1 VDPRVDNSV
10 ASTRRTRRQKE
21 TAMSSEPTDPR
32 EKHQDEFA
40 PESQDQ
46 PGLTDDMR
54 TKPDHGED
62 TYRGAGRLEGRK
74 ALITGGDSGIGR
86 AVAIA
91 FAREG
96 ADVAIA
102 HMPEEIEDADDTVRL
117 IADAGRLGVSFA
129 GDLREERF
137 ATSIVADAVS
147 QLGGLDILV
156 LNAAYQKDRESLE
169 TLDTDELDRVF
180 KTNLYG
186 LIFSARAAIP
196 HLQPGS
202 SIIVTSSIQAFNPS
216 PELIDYAMT
225 KAAQVA
231 FVKALAQQLGE
242 KGIRVNAVA
251 PGPVWTPLIPA
262 TGWDAERVKKFG
274 QDTPLGRAGQPAEL
288 AGAYVYLASEA
299 ASYVSGAVLPV
310 TGGKGL

>member
-1 VDPRVDNSV
+1 MTDQPN
-10 ASTRRTRRQKE
+10 
-21 TAMSSEPTDPR
+21 DPR
-32 EKHQDEFA
+32 EKHPDGFPPQD
-40 PESQDQ
+40 QDQ
-46 PGLTDDMR
+46 PGKTDQVEP
-54 TKPDHGED
+54 TPDHGED
-62 TYRGAGRLEGRK
+62 SYVGSGRLEGRR

-102 HMPEEIEDADDTVRL
+102 HLPEEIDDGDETVRL
-117 IADAGRLGVSFA
+117 IAESGARGVSFA
-129 GDLREERF
+129 GDIREERF
-137 ATSIVADAVS
+137 ATAIVADTVS

-156 LNAAYQKDRESLE
+156 LNAAYQKDRESIASLE
-169 TLDTDELDRVF
+169 TEEFDRVF
-180 KTNLYG
+180 RTNLYG
-186 LIFSARAAIP
+186 MIFSARAAVP

-216 PELIDYAMT
+216 PALVDYAMT

-231 FVKALAQQLGE
+231 FVKALAQELGE
-242 KGIRVNAVA
+242 NGIRVNAVA
-251 PGPVWTPLIPA
+251 PGPIWTPLIPA
-262 TGWDAERVKKFG
+262 TGWDQSKVEEFG
-274 QDTPLGRAGQPAEL
+274 KDTPLGRAGQPAEL

>member
-1 VDPRVDNSV
+1 MP
-10 ASTRRTRRQKE
+10 E
-21 TAMSSEPTDPR
+21 TKTDPR
-32 EKHQDEFA
+32 DKH
-40 PESQDQ
+40 PEGGFPAQEQGQ
-46 PGLTDDMR
+46 PGLTGS
-54 TKPDHGED
+54 TTPTPDHGED
-62 TYRGAGRLEGRK
+62 SYVGAGRLTGRR

-102 HMPEEIEDADDTVRL
+102 HMAEEQADADDAVASIR
-117 IADAGRLGVSFA
+117 DAGAAAAAFA
-129 GDLREERF
+129 GDVRDESF
-137 ATSIVADAVS
+137 ASSIVDDTVAA
-147 QLGGLDILV
+147 LGGLDILV
-156 LNAAYQKDRESLE
+156 LNAAYQKDRDSLA
-169 TLDTDELDRVF
+169 TLETDELDRVF
-180 KTNLYG
+180 RTNLYG
-186 LIFSARAAIP
+186 MMFTARAAMP
-196 HLQPGS
+196 HLRPGA

-216 PELIDYAMT
+216 PGLIDYAMT

-231 FVKALAQQLGE
+231 FVKALAEELGP

-251 PGPVWTPLIPA
+251 PGPIWTPLIPA
-262 TGWDAERVKKFG
+262 TGWDAERIATFG
-274 QDTPLGRAGQPAEL
+274 TDTPLGRPGQPAEL